1 LALRAIVELLVPA
14 PVVVPLVLAVVSVL
28 VPEPVVVLAVVSVL
42 VPEPVV
48 VPPVLAVVSVLV
60 PEPVVVPPVLAVVS
74 VLVPEPVVVPLVLAV
89 VSVLVPEPVVPL
101 VLAVV
106 SVLVPEPVVSLVL
119 AVVSVLV
126 PVVDA
131 AVLGVHV
138 TPVPLSIVPVVD
150 CAYAGAIASAAKAT
164 VERRSFLMFRSS
176 GFEFCLQ
183 GRIRRK
189 ARYSATVG
197 ATSLTRRC
205 SSYFF
210 AFGQAQGRRQ
220 VKAGLRAPILP
231 RNNSHS

>member
-1 LALRAIVELLVPA
+1 VASIWLLALRAIVELLVPA

-28 VPEPVVVLAVVSVL
+28 VPEPVVVPL
-42 VPEPVV
+42 
-48 VPPVLAVVSVLV
+48 VLAVVSVLV

-74 VLVPEPVVVPLVLAV
+74 VLVVVPPVLAV

-106 SVLVPEPVVSLVL
+106 SVLVP
-119 AVVSVLV
+119 
-126 PVVDA
+126 VVDA
-131 AVLGVHV
+131 AVLGMHV

-176 GFEFCLQ
+176 GCEFCK
-183 GRIRRK
+183 GRIGRK
-189 ARYSATVG
+189 VRYSATVG

-205 SSYFF
+205 S
-210 AFGQAQGRRQ
+210 
-220 VKAGLRAPILP
+220 
-231 RNNSHS
+231 